1 MVVHIGAK
9 GVKGHLVIVRGF
21 QNMNGHV
28 LRLVTCCARTPCAI
42 GSAALWTCSQSVSK
56 SLDFA
61 SFLKKK
67 CAFPQ
72 MLYFMNLL
80 LFGLVVA
87 LRSIL

>member
-9 GVKGHLVIVRGF
+9 GVKGNLVIVRGF

-28 LRLVTCCARTPCAI
+28 LRLATCCERTPCAI
-42 GSAALWTCSQSVSK
+42 GSAAQWTCSQFVSR

-61 SFLKKK
+61 SFLKKD

-72 MLYFMNLL
+72 ILYFMNLL
-80 LFGLVVA
+80 LFGLVVH
-87 LRSIL
+87 